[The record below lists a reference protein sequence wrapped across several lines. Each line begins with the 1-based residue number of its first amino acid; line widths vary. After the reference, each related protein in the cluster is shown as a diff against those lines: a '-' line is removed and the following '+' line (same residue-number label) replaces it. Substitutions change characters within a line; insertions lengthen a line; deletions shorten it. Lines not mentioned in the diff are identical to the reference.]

1 MAESAN
7 VNVGPEVYQRALQG
21 FITAQQSGAYTQDAS
36 NGVNQFVEYWSPY
49 GYNALN
55 DINSLTAQQGVA
67 GTSSPAPVASAP
79 APSSG
84 SVSAAPANNAIRSAI
99 NNSFDT
105 QISGLQS
112 LMDQLAPQRDNATA
126 KITGLFNNNKSQ
138 LDAGR
143 EASLGRLASDRART
157 QRDFARAA
165 RQVGESGRQ
174 ALTGFNNQLGTLGAS
189 NSSAAFLGAQAIGRD
204 QARVQSDLNS
214 QAQDNFTALDLATN
228 ETETNFNLAVQEL
241 ETWKNNNVLDIT
253 QQYQDLQRQIS
264 QEMSTADANRQL
276 ALAEL
281 SQDIANQAASAIRQV
296 ATGYQTGINNIGTQ
310 VQGPQVRAAV
320 SNDPTISAISG
331 GTVNGIIDT
340 SGRAGG
346 GVTLSSLLPAR
357 RDEALRAL

>member
-1 MAESAN
+1 
-7 VNVGPEVYQRALQG
+7 
-21 FITAQQSGAYTQDAS
+21 
-36 NGVNQFVEYWSPY
+36 
-49 GYNALN
+49 
-55 DINSLTAQQGVA
+55 
-67 GTSSPAPVASAP
+67 
-79 APSSG
+79 
-84 SVSAAPANNAIRSAI
+84 
-99 NNSFDT
+99 
-105 QISGLQS
+105 
-112 LMDQLAPQRDNATA
+112 MDQLAPQRDNATA
-126 KITGLFNNNKSQ
+126 KITGLFDNNKSQ

-296 ATGYQTGINNIGTQ
+296 ATGYQTGINNIGSQ

-320 SNDPTISAISG
+320 SNDPSISAISG